1 MFPVCA
7 VTDPYLKYKLTFF
20 RNNKL
25 ALALAGF
32 MMIGTL
38 GTIANSFITPRL
50 AHATGVSKAA
60 WLTSISCV
68 TVAVFSATKIFGM
81 DFKASESHKASN
93 VNVVA
98 ILKRMPPQYW
108 QLCII
113 CFLIAG
119 CISPFNNSAQ
129 QFLAT
134 TFYDGDETVAG
145 SVVGLT
151 HIISGCLILP
161 FGWLLEQPRFKKT
174 PIALGISSAV
184 LLTAHSV
191 FLLQVFS
198 PIIPVSLLGV
208 ANGLFGTAFWPCVA
222 TIILKHALP
231 VPGRYELLHQQA
243 DSTST
248 HEMVGFPQDSDITGR
263 DSESNDD
270 VDDEES
276 GRSKSNEDLLVVAY
290 GIMTS
295 LLNLSVA
302 VMPAILAVMRSMAGF
317 TGIETVF
324 VALSI
329 AGIFASVKLFGMWK

>member
-1 MFPVCA
+1 
-7 VTDPYLKYKLTFF
+7 
-20 RNNKL
+20 
-25 ALALAGF
+25 
-32 MMIGTL
+32 
-38 GTIANSFITPRL
+38 
-50 AHATGVSKAA
+50 
-60 WLTSISCV
+60 
-68 TVAVFSATKIFGM
+68 
-81 DFKASESHKASN
+81 
-93 VNVVA
+93 VVV

-108 QLCII
+108 QLCIV

-184 LLTAHSV
+184 LLTAHSI

-208 ANGLFGTAFWPCVA
+208 GNGLFGTAFWPCVA

-231 VPGRYELLHQQA
+231 VPGRYELLQQQV

-248 HEMVGFPQDSDITGR
+248 YEMVAVSQDSDITDR
-263 DSESNDD
+263 DTESNDD
-270 VDDEES
+270 VDEES
-276 GRSKSNEDLLVVAY
+276 GKSKSNEDLLVVGY

-302 VMPAILAVMRSMAGF
+302 VMPAILAVTRTMAGF

-324 VALSI
+324 VALTI
-329 AGIFASVKLFGMWK
+329 AGIFASASLFRMWK